1 MNILLIIVYLLSAV
15 LLVWFVYWAFKN
27 PDHFLLLDNKY
38 RMMVKI
44 RDCYLKGKKAQPQDS
59 EEYFQRKATKIINDY
74 KPVFGPI
81 EVKTDLKFHK
91 ETVAKMLSRKEYYE
105 YYFSQNRFRLQLFH
119 QMYDDYRSGISE
131 TFPYN
136 QESKLFSILPE
147 VISRN
152 KTLVND
158 ISRFI
163 EAGWLDE
170 NGMPMPN
177 MQTQRL
183 ALAAYTMCDHAG
195 VKRYDAI
202 FGSYWKIKPET
213 MRTSKRNALDS
224 KDGGT
229 MQIEIEGI
237 LDISHTAGRIES

>member
-1 MNILLIIVYLLSAV
+1 MNILLLIVYLLSAA
-15 LLVWFVYWAFKN
+15 LLVWFVYWSFKN

-44 RDCYLKGKKAQPQDS
+44 RECYLKGLKAQPQDS
-59 EEYFQRKATKIINDY
+59 EDYFMRKATKIINDY

-81 EVKTDLKFHK
+81 EVKTDLKFQK
-91 ETVAKMLSRKEYYE
+91 ETVTNMLSRKEYYE
-105 YYFSQNRFRLQLFH
+105 YYFSQDRFNLQLFH
-119 QMYDDYRSGISE
+119 QMYEDYRSGISK

-136 QESKLFSILPE
+136 QESKLFSVLPE

-158 ISRFI
+158 ISKFI

-213 MRTSKRNALDS
+213 MRTSKGHALDS
-224 KDGGT
+224 KDGGNI
-229 MQIEIEGI
+229 QIEIEGI
-237 LDISHTAGRIES
+237 LDISHTTGGD

>member
-1 MNILLIIVYLLSAV
+1 MNILLIIAYSLLAV
-15 LLVWFVYWAFKN
+15 LAVWAAYWFFKD
-27 PDHFLLLDNKY
+27 PGHFLLLDNKY

-44 RDCYLKGKKAQPQDS
+44 RECYLKGLKAQPQDS
-59 EEYFQRKATKIINDY
+59 EDYFMRKATKIINDY

-81 EVKTDLKFHK
+81 EVKTDLKFQK

-105 YYFSQNRFRLQLFH
+105 YYFFQDRFNLQLFH
-119 QMYDDYRSGISE
+119 QMYEDYRSGISE

-136 QESKLFSILPE
+136 QESKLFSVLPE
-147 VISRN
+147 AISRN

-158 ISRFI
+158 ISKFI

-170 NGMPMPN
+170 NGMPKPN
-177 MQTQRL
+177 IQTQRL
-183 ALAAYTMCDHAG
+183 ALAAYTMCNHAG

-213 MRTSKRNALDS
+213 IRTSKVHALDS

-229 MQIEIEGI
+229 MQIEIEEI
-237 LDISHTAGRIES
+237 LNISHKVGAD